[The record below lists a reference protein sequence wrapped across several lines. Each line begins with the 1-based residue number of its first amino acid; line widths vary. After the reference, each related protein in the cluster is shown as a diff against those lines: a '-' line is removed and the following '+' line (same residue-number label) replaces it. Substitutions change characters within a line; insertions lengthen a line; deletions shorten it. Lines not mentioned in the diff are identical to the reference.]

1 MTHDDCFYLGK
12 ITKLHGYK
20 GAMVMFLDVDDPSL
34 YHELDGV
41 FLDINGQLI
50 PHFITRADPRGNQMI
65 VEFQGVYGEAA
76 AMALINKP
84 IYLPLDLLPA
94 LSGKQFYFH
103 EVIGFTI
110 RDLKFGVVGTIRA
123 ITDHPVNPLFI
134 VDHNE
139 REVLIP
145 MNDDVLVE
153 VNRELREIVTD
164 TPDGLIELFLGS
176 GKEQNED

>member
-1 MTHDDCFYLGK
+1 
-12 ITKLHGYK
+12 
-20 GAMVMFLDVDDPSL
+20 MFLDVDDPSL